1 MLFSMFGSG
10 SQGLSANVRVASFVV
25 YGVIGVA
32 FFQFGVSIAQE
43 RESHWERYRRTL
55 PDAVM
60 PRLVSQVLTA
70 MVFALLTAI
79 LVIAAAHL
87 VSAPSLTVPQLL
99 SLLAATLLV
108 AVPFVFLG
116 IALGYWT
123 NAKSAVAVA
132 NLLYLPLAYL
142 GGLWMPPHLLPAG
155 IAGIS
160 IYTPTRQAGEIVWAI
175 AGGHAVPLTSVICL
189 AAFTVIFAGLAYLG
203 YQRDEKQRYG

>member
-1 MLFSMFGSG
+1 M
-10 SQGLSANVRVASFVV
+10 ASFVV

-55 PDAVM
+55 PDAVT
-60 PRLVSQVLTA
+60 PRLVAQLASA

-79 LVIAAAHL
+79 LVIVVAHL
-87 VSAPSLTVPQLL
+87 VSVPTLTVLQVL
-99 SLLAATLLV
+99 SLLVATLFV
-108 AVPFVFLG
+108 SVPFVFLG

-155 IAGIS
+155 ISAIS
-160 IYTPTRQAGEIVWAI
+160 VYTPTRQAGEIVWAI
-175 AGGHAVPLTSVICL
+175 AGGQAIPWASAAMLTAFAL
-189 AAFTVIFAGLAYLG
+189 AFAALAYLG